1 MRRSHAAAL
10 VAALPSF
17 AWAVWPAPQ
26 ESIYGQDILR
36 LSSNFSVS
44 LGDQLEGLSDLQ
56 TAAIEAQ
63 DRVRYIS
70 HCT

>member
-1 MRRSHAAAL
+1 MRAIHAAAV
-10 VAALPSF
+10 VAALPSL
-17 AWAVWPAPQ
+17 ASAVWPAPQ
-26 ESIYGQDILR
+26 ESTYGQDVLR

-63 DRVRYIS
+63 DRV
-70 HCT
+70 C